1 MTETITFKK
10 GDSVTYCPA
19 YGAKE
24 KGVVKEV
31 REDIAFVV
39 YKCNGEWHRYEEYTG
54 AATNIS
60 DLKPEWVARNRQP
73 EDIFSASELEKWAE
87 SEGYVKK

>member
-1 MTETITFKK
+1 MISEEQVFKK
-10 GDSVTYCPA
+10 GDSVTYCPE

-31 REDIAFVV
+31 RDNIAFVV
-39 YKCNGEWHRYEEYTG
+39 YKCGGEWHRYEEYTG

-60 DLKPEWVARNRQP
+60 DLQP
-73 EDIFSASELEKWAE
+73 GWID
-87 SEGYVKK
+87 